1 MVCQKHRNHNK
12 KMHCVK
18 IHSLFFY
25 SSKNK
30 VVKEIKKE
38 ERIIRNDTLILY
50 NKNENIPSSFCCC
63 FNSKPFLFSNQI
75 NCFSQD
81 SLEQKRPG
89 QVVTRPGHGSKKG
102 AFRAKSKQKGPLFF
116 LSIES
121 FESLLDLNGIA
132 NKSCRYI
139 IQIKTEKERFFQ
151 SLFHV

>member
-1 MVCQKHRNHNK
+1 
-12 KMHCVK
+12 MHCVK
-18 IHSLFFY
+18 IHSFFY

-102 AFRAKSKQKGPLFF
+102 AFRTKSKQKVLFFFLSIFF

-121 FESLLDLNGIA
+121 FESLLNLNGIA

-139 IQIKTEKERFFQ
+139 IQIKTEKESFFQ